1 MYKVSTFVADARGV
15 DGVMNYKMDVE
26 SFQKDI
32 DRFRK
37 WAQICEK
44 QHFMGNGKLL

>member
-26 SFQKDI
+26 FSKGYRQV
-32 DRFRK
+32 
-37 WAQICEK
+37 
-44 QHFMGNGKLL
+44 